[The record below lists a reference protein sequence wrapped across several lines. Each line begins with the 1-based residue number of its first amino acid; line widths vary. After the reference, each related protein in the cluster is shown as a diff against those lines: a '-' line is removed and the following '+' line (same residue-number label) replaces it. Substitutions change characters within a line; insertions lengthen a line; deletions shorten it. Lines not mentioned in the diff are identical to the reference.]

1 MTAFEGFLITGLVT
15 GCIYALIAM
24 GLVVTY
30 TTTGIFNF
38 SHGAIAMFSAYT
50 FWQLWQNW
58 HLNVILS
65 MFLVLVVLAPLFGLL
80 IEMVLMRP
88 LRGAPVDL
96 AVVVTLG
103 LLLALVGIAN
113 SVWSPS
119 TSRVLPQL
127 DSGNGFRVGQVLVS
141 YHELITVL
149 ALVIAAL
156 GLRVLFT
163 RSRLGIAMR
172 AVVDNPELLAMAGG
186 RPVRVQQLSWML
198 STSLAALGGMLLA
211 PIQELNILNLTL
223 LVVDGYAAAIIGR
236 LRNLPAAVGGA
247 IVIAVGQSMA
257 LGYLPSSGFLTRVQ
271 AIIPMIVLFIVLI
284 LLPQDRLRTASFA
297 TAIAPRVASLKSSLG
312 VGAAVVVGAFIV
324 STQLG
329 SANLKWGADGFATAL
344 ELLSLVLLTGYGG
357 MVSLCTLS
365 FVGLGAFA
373 MSHVGGTGGNP
384 LGLLAAIGLAGGVGA
399 LVALP
404 TLRLRGL
411 YLALATFSFATVM
424 DLAVFTQIL
433 GTGGNIAVARI
444 HIPGIPTRSDQ
455 AFFMVCCV
463 AFVLC
468 AIGVLAL
475 RRGSFGRRLVA
486 TNDSP
491 AACVTLGVN
500 VNVTKLI
507 TFTTAAGLAGLA
519 GALFGAVPGQV
530 DANDFAA
537 LGSLVVLLL
546 ARVGG
551 INTATGALLG
561 AATFTGFQVAQ
572 PHLAAHDLTR
582 HIAQLQYTLTGL
594 AAISVGRDPN
604 GFGGRIVRLIERFNP
619 ANSDGAAP
627 ATKRVD
633 KGTVGAVF
641 FAEDEELAHAGN

>member
-50 FWQLWQNW
+50 FWQLWQAW
-58 HLNVILS
+58 GLNVILS
-65 MFLVLVVLAPLFGLL
+65 MFLVLAVLAPLFGLL
-80 IEMVLMRP
+80 IEMGLMRP

-96 AVVVTLG
+96 TLVVTLG

-113 SVWSPS
+113 SVWSPT

-127 DSGNGFRVGQVLVS
+127 DNGNGFRVGAVLVT
-141 YHELITVL
+141 YHELITVA
-149 ALVIAAL
+149 ALVVAAL
-156 GLRVLFT
+156 TLRILFT
-163 RSRLGIAMR
+163 RARLGIAMR
-172 AVVDNPELLAMAGG
+172 AVVDNPDLLAMAGG
-186 RPVRVQQLSWML
+186 RPIRVQQLSWML

-211 PIQELNILNLTL
+211 PIQQLNILNLTL
-223 LVVDGYAAAIIGR
+223 LVVDGYAAAILGR

-257 LGYLPSSGFLTRVQ
+257 LGYLPSSGFLNRVQ
-271 AIIPMIVLFIVLI
+271 EIIPMIVLFIVLI
-284 LLPQDRLRTASFA
+284 VLPQDRLRSASFA
-297 TAIAPRVASLKSSLG
+297 NAVAPRVASLGSSVA
-312 VGAAVVVGAFIV
+312 VGALVIVGAFIA
-324 STQLG
+324 SNFL
-329 SANLKWGADGFATAL
+329 SAANLSWGAEGFATAL

-365 FVGLGAFA
+365 LAGLGGYA
-373 MSHVGGTGGNP
+373 MSHVGGGGGNP
-384 LGLLAAIGLAGGVGA
+384 VGLLAAAGLAGAVGA
-399 LVALP
+399 LIALP

-411 YLALATFSFATVM
+411 YFALATFSFATVM

-433 GTGGNIAVARI
+433 GTGGSLSVARV
-444 HIPGIPTRSDQ
+444 HLPGIPTRSGQ
-455 AFFMVCCV
+455 AYFMVCAV
-463 AFVLC
+463 TFVL
-468 AIGVLAL
+468 AAVGVLAL
-475 RRGSFGRRLVA
+475 RRSSFGRRLVA

-491 AACVTLGVN
+491 AACATLGVS
-500 VNVTKLI
+500 VNATKLI
-507 TFTTAAGLAGLA
+507 TFTIAAALAGVA
-519 GALFGAVPGQV
+519 GALYFGVPGSM
-530 DANDFAA
+530 DANAVTA

-561 AATFTGFQVAQ
+561 AAAFTGFQIAQ
-572 PHLAAHDLTR
+572 PHLPA

-604 GFGGRIVRLIERFNP
+604 GFGGRIARVIDLFKPVAVYEAEP
-619 ANSDGAAP
+619 ALVKASADE
-627 ATKRVD
+627 
-633 KGTVGAVF
+633 GTVGAVF
-641 FAEDEELAHAGN
+641 FHEEEELAHAGR

>member
-1 MTAFEGFLITGLVT
+1 
-15 GCIYALIAM
+15 
-24 GLVVTY
+24 
-30 TTTGIFNF
+30 
-38 SHGAIAMFSAYT
+38 
-50 FWQLWQNW
+50 
-58 HLNVILS
+58 
-65 MFLVLVVLAPLFGLL
+65 MFLVLVVLAPLFGLF
-80 IEMVLMRP
+80 IEMGLMRP

-96 AVVVTLG
+96 TVVVTLG

-113 SVWSPS
+113 SVWSP
-119 TSRVLPQL
+119 TVSRVLPQL
-127 DSGNGFRVGQVLVS
+127 DNGNGFRIGQVLVS
-141 YHELITVL
+141 YHELITVI
-149 ALVIAAL
+149 ALVVAAV
-156 GLRVLFT
+156 GLRLLFT
-163 RSRLGIAMR
+163 QTRLGIAMR
-172 AVVDNPELLAMAGG
+172 AVVDNPDLLAMAGG

-198 STSLAALGGMLLA
+198 STSLAALGGILLA

-257 LGYLPSSGFLTRVQ
+257 LGYLPSSGFLNRVQ
-271 AIIPMIVLFIVLI
+271 QIIPMIVLFVVLI

-297 TAIAPRVASLKSSLG
+297 AAVAPRVASLKSS
-312 VGAAVVVGAFIV
+312 VGMGVVVVIGAFIA

-373 MSHVGGTGGNP
+373 MSHAGGTSGNP
-384 LGLLAAIGLAGGVGA
+384 VGLLAAVGLAGAVGA

-411 YLALATFSFATVM
+411 YLALATFAFATVM

-433 GTGGNIAVARI
+433 GTGGNIAVARV

-463 AFVLC
+463 TFVLC

-491 AACVTLGVN
+491 AACATLGVN

-507 TFTTAAGLAGLA
+507 TFTIAAGMAGLA

-561 AATFTGFQVAQ
+561 AAAFTGFQIAQ
-572 PHLAAHDLTR
+572 PHLPQ

-604 GFGGRIVRLIERFNP
+604 GFGGRIARVIDIFKPTPEYDASAVARR
-619 ANSDGAAP
+619 AA
-627 ATKRVD
+627 VD
-633 KGTVGAVF
+633 DGTVAAVF
-641 FAEDEELAHAGN
+641 FSEEEELAHAGQ